1 MRTARASRTE
11 RPRTPYPAGRKAL
24 VKIAR
29 QSAAGVACDPE
40 AALREVHEI
49 AVAALLAMPRARG

>member
-11 RPRTPYPAGRKAL
+11 RPRPHPGRKAL

-29 QSAAGVACDPE
+29 QSAAGVFVDPE

-49 AVAALLAMPRARG
+49 AVAALLALPRARG